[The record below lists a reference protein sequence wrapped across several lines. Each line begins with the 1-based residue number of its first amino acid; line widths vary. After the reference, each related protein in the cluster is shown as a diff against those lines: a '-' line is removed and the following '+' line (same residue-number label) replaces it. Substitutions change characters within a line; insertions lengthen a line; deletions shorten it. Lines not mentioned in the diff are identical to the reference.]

1 MNTNMNNNNLEEQID
16 IEIEKSMDN
25 IILTNTDRTRILDRI
40 KKLNLKI
47 KKYLEI
53 FEMSND
59 VMKSLLLIH
68 KLASINNM
76 LKKCNDE
83 LKLNND
89 NLLLKHNK
97 LKIELNMQYELYDS
111 NIQRETAK
119 YNNFKS
125 SIMALRTELCKYQ
138 YNETIL
144 KNEIKTNN
152 TILQNTKDE
161 LHITKSE
168 LHIAKD
174 KMHNTKNEFFN
185 IKNELDNTKNELDN
199 TKLRLQNAEEE
210 LHTLKFNNKRK
221 RINI

>member
-40 KKLNLKI
+40 NKLNLKI

-68 KLASINNM
+68 KLASLNNM

-89 NLLLKHNK
+89 NLLLKNNK

-185 IKNELDNTKNELDN
+185 IKNELDNTK
-199 TKLRLQNAEEE
+199 LRLQNAEEE

>member
-185 IKNELDNTKNELDN
+185 IKNELDNTK
-199 TKLRLQNAEEE
+199 LRLQNAEEE

>member
-1 MNTNMNNNNLEEQID
+1 MNNNNLEEQID

-59 VMKSLLLIH
+59 VMKSLLLIR
-68 KLASINNM
+68 KLASLNNM

-89 NLLLKHNK
+89 NLLLKNNK

-125 SIMALRTELCKYQ
+125 IIMALRTELCKYQ

-185 IKNELDNTKNELDN
+185 IKNELDNTK
-199 TKLRLQNAEEE
+199 LRLQNAEEE

>member
-59 VMKSLLLIH
+59 VMKSLLLIR
-68 KLASINNM
+68 KLASLNNM

-185 IKNELDNTKNELDN
+185 IKNELDNTK
-199 TKLRLQNAEEE
+199 LRLQNAEEE